1 MKHIYIVVCLVILP
15 WATFAQNEDDDEDG
29 TSTEEYLEQIYEEG
43 ELEEEMKN
51 WSLRGYVKDLRT
63 VSLLDNLDNISMD
76 NMIHNRLFFEWY
88 PNDNW
93 TFKAD
98 LRNRIFYGNT
108 FQTLPMS
115 EYSELISDANNDFF
129 DLFAMIIDKNAFLFH
144 SMIDRLYVDYTKD
157 KLQISAGRQRINWG
171 INTFFNPNDIFNS
184 YNFTDFDY
192 EERPGSDALRVQYY
206 TGVASSVEIAVK
218 AFDDIDEIVAG
229 ALWKFNKKNYD
240 CQILAGVA
248 NEDIV
253 LGGGWSGSIKNLG
266 FKGEF
271 STFLPYENIGDSVS
285 FAGTLGLDYFLQ
297 NSAYLSAGFL
307 LNSNGTTESLLTTGG
322 SLFNSTETLSAK
334 NLYPYQYA
342 IFTAVSYPFSPM
354 LNGALSVV
362 YSPGEDQALF
372 INPTLTYS
380 VKDNLDFD
388 AVGQLFALNLQN
400 NYTLASKALFVRLKW
415 SF

>member
-1 MKHIYIVVCLVILP
+1 MKHIYIVACFAMLP
-15 WATFAQNEDDDEDG
+15 WLMFAQDEDSVSFE
-29 TSTEEYLEQIYEEG
+29 TNTTVEEFA
-43 ELEEEMKN
+43 EEEMKN

-63 VSLLDNLDNISMD
+63 VYFAPNFDNIIID

-88 PNDNW
+88 PDEQW
-93 TFKAD
+93 TVKAD

-115 EYSELISDANNDFF
+115 DYSELISDANNDYF
-129 DLFAMIIDKNAFLFH
+129 DLSAMIIDQDAFLFH

-240 CQILAGVA
+240 FQVLGGIA

-253 LGGGWSGSIKNLG
+253 LGGGWAGSIKNLG

-271 STFLPYENIGDSVS
+271 STFLPYDDFGDSVS
-285 FAGTLGLDYFLQ
+285 FAGTLGLDYFFG
-297 NSAYLSAGFL
+297 NSAYLSAGLL
-307 LNSNGTTESLLTTGG
+307 LNSNGTTESLLATGG
-322 SLFNSTETLSAK
+322 NLLYSTETRNAK

-342 IFTAVSYPFSPM
+342 IFTAVSYPFSPI
-354 LNGALSVV
+354 LNGAISVV
-362 YSPGEDQALF
+362 YSPSDDQALF
-372 INPTLTYS
+372 ISPTLTYS
-380 VKDNLDFD
+380 VKDNLDLD
-388 AVGQLFALNLQN
+388 AIGQFFALNFQN
-400 NYTLASKALFVRLKW
+400 QYSLASKAVFVRLKW